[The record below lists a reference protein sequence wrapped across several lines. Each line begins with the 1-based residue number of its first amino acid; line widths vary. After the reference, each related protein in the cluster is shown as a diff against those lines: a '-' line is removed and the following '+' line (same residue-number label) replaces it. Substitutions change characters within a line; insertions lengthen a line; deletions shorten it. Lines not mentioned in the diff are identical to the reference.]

1 MDRRTFIQSL
11 PCLGATTTLPAFAF
25 SGGTRPPTI
34 LEAATTPAKSES
46 LSEPRIGVIAVGG
59 AGGTILSELYGK
71 LPYLSHSTAI
81 DIDSD
86 ALQRVAANRKI
97 LIGDAT
103 VRPRD
108 ARTASLLANDA
119 RAQIADAVADLDIA
133 FIVAGMGGVAGTAIS
148 PLVAEILRKN
158 QVMTIAAA
166 FTPVNSEGPRQ
177 HHIAV
182 DGMLA
187 LGDIANATFRISNDV
202 LCWHAC
208 QRDLPLWSSP
218 ATTTFERLYRSIA
231 EPIASPDQ
239 WVVRWDTQDI
249 RECMSSEGSAAIGYG
264 TASGRNAAEEATRK
278 AIHHPLLGEDQL
290 STASCVLVLIE
301 SAPELLRLR
310 QLVEISHLIREFLS
324 VSTAVAD
331 PYYLYGAIWSKAM
344 ADSFRVTIL
353 ASGIRSI

>member
-11 PCLGATTTLPAFAF
+11 PCLGATTALPAFAF
-25 SGGTRPPTI
+25 AGGTRPKAI
-34 LEAATTPAKSES
+34 LETATSPANSES

-86 ALQRVAANRKI
+86 ALQRVAADRRI
-97 LIGDAT
+97 LIGDAM
-103 VRPRD
+103 VRPSD
-108 ARTASLLANDA
+108 ARATSKLANDA

-133 FIVAGMGGVAGTAIS
+133 FIVAGLGGVAGTAIS

-166 FTPVNSEGPRQ
+166 FTPVNSEGPRR
-177 HHIAV
+177 HHTAV

-187 LGDIANATFRISNDV
+187 LGDIANATFRIANDV

-218 ATTTFERLYRSIA
+218 ATTTFERLYRGITK
-231 EPIASPDQ
+231 PIASSDS
-239 WVVRWDTQDI
+239 WVGLDTEI
-249 RECMSSEGSAAIGYG
+249 LRECMSNDGYAAIGYG
-264 TASGRNAAEEATRK
+264 SASGRNAAEEAARK
-278 AIHHPLLGEDQL
+278 AIAHPLLGEDRL
-290 STASCVLVLIE
+290 NSASGVWVLVE
-301 SAPELLRLR
+301 GVPEFLRLR
-310 QLVEISHLIREFLS
+310 QLSEISHLIREFLS
-324 VSTAVAD
+324 ISTAVAD
-331 PYYLYGAIWSKAM
+331 VVYVYGAIRNKAM
-344 ADSFRVTIL
+344 KDDFRVTIL
-353 ASGIRSI
+353 ASGIPD